1 MVNMKD
7 MIVALQ
13 FMVQLAPSNL
23 WGEPMHTSGL
33 FSHLLLTLIDGE
45 VSNENA
51 LRWFATD

>member
-7 MIVALQ
+7 MVVALQ

-33 FSHLLLTLIDGE
+33 FSHLLLTLNDGE
-45 VSNENA
+45 VSYWNCFISFN
-51 LRWFATD
+51 R